1 MYDNIAFIIII
12 IVCVSI
18 FLYQTFKPS
27 IDIVIEDNQRKIL
40 LWYNS
45 FEEPTI
51 ERKYKILITFR
62 L

>member
-12 IVCVSI
+12 IVCVSV
-18 FLYQTFKPS
+18 FLYQTFRPS
-27 IDIVIEDNQRKIL
+27 IDIVIGDNQRKIL

-45 FEEPTI
+45 FDEITI
-51 ERKYKILITFR
+51 KRKYKILITFR